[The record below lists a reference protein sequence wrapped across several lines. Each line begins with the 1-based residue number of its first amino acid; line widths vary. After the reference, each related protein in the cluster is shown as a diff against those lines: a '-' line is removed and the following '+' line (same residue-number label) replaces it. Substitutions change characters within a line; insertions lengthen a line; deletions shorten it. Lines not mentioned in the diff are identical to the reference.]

1 MVVQAA
7 GRASLCGSAYGV
19 RVLSCPDT
27 PLGLLKS
34 LLEHVCRSITGLGAA
49 WCPIAWNPEWLSF
62 ITALEGGSPTA
73 QLLTSCEG
81 IGSGQIHGEQVRK
94 EQGTRCNG
102 GKTGWDW
109 EDRQFPAG
117 GEDGARWHRVADG
130 IYVAS
135 LHYSRP
141 NAGVGLLRPRGHSR
155 GEEIRSFGCL
165 WVARLPGDPSAGGLP
180 RNPAVLSG
188 DAGGGLRGGR
198 QGLKRPSTRGEYEGC
213 FPLGCQPPRGAVPP
227 WGRSCRYAPALRG
240 RSGAA
245 GAGAGAGSGPGPGPG
260 GRRSRAAAA
269 PSAGAALTRQLVVGA
284 VQVAGVGQA
293 LLPAFAPHLLRG
305 GGGGTA
311 TGRTGS
317 AAGQGGPA
325 AAASPRPARLRE
337 GGSGAGARLG
347 SSRRS
352 APPLLPPPPPPG
364 LGTAAPSLP
373 SFPASSPRSR
383 RPGPAV
389 AGKLR
394 QGKGGLREEPLR

>member
-34 LLEHVCRSITGLGAA
+34 LLEHVCRSITGLEAA

-94 EQGTRCNG
+94 EQGTRCDG

-165 WVARLPGDPSAGGLP
+165 WVARLPGDPAAGGLP

-198 QGLKRPSTRGEYEGC
+198 QGLKRPSARGEYEGC

-305 GGGGTA
+305 GGGEPRRGA
-311 TGRTGS
+311 RAPPPGR
-317 AAGQGGPA
+317 GGP
-325 AAASPRPARLRE
+325 R
-337 GGSGAGARLG
+337 
-347 SSRRS
+347 
-352 APPLLPPPPPPG
+352 PPPPPAPRGCGKGAAVPELGSALLAGARRRCYRRRRRGWARPPPPSRPSPPPLPG
-364 LGTAAPSLP
+364 AA
-373 SFPASSPRSR
+373 
-383 RPGPAV
+383 GPAPPSR
-389 AGKLR
+389 GN
-394 QGKGGLREEPLR
+394 